1 MKGINYV
8 VGNNNN
14 IGSALAFRTGQF
26 IYVWRVC
33 TCFISFGS
41 NYTNIPNRNR
51 SKSNL
56 AEYRKWLGN
65 TNDANME

>member
-26 IYVWRVC
+26 IHAWRVC
-33 TCFISFGS
+33 TYSISPGN
-41 NYTNIPNRNR
+41 NYTNIQNRNR
-51 SKSNL
+51 AKSNL
-56 AEYRKWLGN
+56 AEYRR
-65 TNDANME
+65 